1 MKIKLHDN
9 VLVIAGKD
17 KGKTGKVI
25 KTYKKRNKVVVEKV
39 NIITKH
45 IKKTQQRAGEK
56 IKYEAPIDASNVMI
70 LDPKENKPTRVG
82 YKKTENGKKERVS
95 KLTGASL
102 DQKTVSKKAKKAV
115 KAETEEKESAKKA
128 TKSKPKKIKA

>member
-25 KTYKKRNKVVVEKV
+25 KTYKKRSKVVVEKV
-39 NIITKH
+39 NVITKH
-45 IKKTQQRAGEK
+45 IKKTPQRAGDR
-56 IKYEAPIDASNVMI
+56 IKYEAPIDVSNVMI

-82 YKKTENGKKERVS
+82 YKKLENGKKERVS
-95 KLTGASL
+95 KISGASL
-102 DQKTVSKKAKKAV
+102 DQKSVSKKAKKVV
-115 KAETEEKESAKKA
+115 KEESDEKESAKKA